1 MLQGGLGRRGLNA
14 TKPGQ
19 SPLPFPQLCSLRRA
33 PSRPP
38 SYQHEVLVSLQLLQ
52 ALGQPLS
59 LLLSGLILQAPQLLV
74 PLLFPGG
81 FALDLAHGD
90 HYGKARPQR
99 GRVLGS
105 LEAMRHRENKTG
117 RMGRNTGSQLCD
129 SGEPLTLY
137 GFQSSV
143 QRGV

>member
-1 MLQGGLGRRGLNA
+1 MGKEELPTVAAACNGRGDPLAARW
-14 TKPGQ
+14 PGKERVKRHQ
-19 SPLPFPQLCSLRRA
+19 ARAESPPLSTALLPEKSPFS
-33 PSRPP
+33 S

-81 FALDLAHGD
+81 FALDLAQGD

-99 GRVLGS
+99 GQVLGS
-105 LEAMRHRENKTG
+105 LEAMRHRENKPG
-117 RMGRNTGSQLCD
+117 RMGRNTGSPAL
-129 SGEPLTLY
+129 
-137 GFQSSV
+137 
-143 QRGV
+143 